1 MKIVLIVLGALVLGF
16 IVLIIMAKR
25 RMKNIPTVKN
35 HDAIVTLND
44 KNFNQQLKGRVMLVD
59 FWADWCAPC
68 KMMAPIL
75 NDVAEELKNTS
86 TRVGKID
93 VERYQSIAQRYK
105 IRGIPTLIIFK
116 DGKEMNRIVGVK
128 QKNAILN
135 ELKKY

>member
-75 NDVAEELKNTS
+75 NDVAEELKDTS

>member
-25 RMKNIPTVKN
+25 RMKNIPTVIN

-75 NDVAEELKNTS
+75 NDVAEELKDTS

>member
-25 RMKNIPTVKN
+25 RMKNIPTVIN

-75 NDVAEELKNTS
+75 NDVAEELKDTS

-135 ELKKY
+135 GLKKY